1 MLLLLLEIWVFN
13 AFFVK
18 FIEIMCGKVEVNTFA
33 PLLSLIYLVALL
45 RFFLLLLFFNL
56 TIFLKRKS
64 DCIRLYFDGTF
75 RFQRNLCALWRS
87 LSMLILFISSF
98 FLLWWW
104 WFLLIYFCLFIYFLI
119 AKLYENVLWKQSIYV
134 VLYCL
139 TNFIL
144 FGMYIQTSAISEK
157 CSKLQRTYLIK
168 ANA

>member
-1 MLLLLLEIWVFN
+1 MLFLLNLLKCVEKSRLTLLLLCWVWFISWPFYV
-13 AFFVK
+13 FF
-18 FIEIMCGKVEVNTFA
+18 
-33 PLLSLIYLVALL
+33 
-45 RFFLLLLFFNL
+45 FFFFFFNL

-144 FGMYIQTSAISEK
+144 FGMYIQTSAISEFEITTNL
-157 CSKLQRTYLIK
+157 S
-168 ANA
+168 N